1 MLLFSLV
8 SLQAQSWRLTTICTV
23 WATGERRVTV
33 DQTTALD
40 FLGSSHRWECLSSP
54 LKFRVPKKEQPSLE
68 PVFDTSFLFYH
79 ISCRVLQW
87 RRKRKRPGM
96 QRWSRRSGN
105 CGRRANTHTSTFA
118 SAAEKEESWWCVTGR
133 TAQKRITCCVSTSP
147 NRHTVTTEM
156 TFCMLL
162 FSLCC
167 SWNVSAGQFLAV
179 FQGFFFFFN
188 WLSVLSNLLYN
199 TMLSV
204 MYRKLNQM
212 Y

>member
-1 MLLFSLV
+1 MYIKCTESKLDDSHLMLLFSLV

-33 DQTTALD
+33 DLTTALD
-40 FLGSSHRWECLSSP
+40 SLGSSHRWGCLSSP

-105 CGRRANTHTSTFA
+105 CGRRANTHMSTFA

-147 NRHTVTTEM
+147 NHHTVTTEM
-156 TFCMLL
+156 TFWCFCLVCVAPETFL
-162 FSLCC
+162 QVSFLQFSR
-167 SWNVSAGQFLAV
+167 V
-179 FQGFFFFFN
+179 FFFWSSFFF
-188 WLSVLSNLLYN
+188 
-199 TMLSV
+199 
-204 MYRKLNQM
+204 
-212 Y
+212 